1 MTERVHDTV
10 VHEVLYA
17 ERRSAAQNPWRRLT
31 RLTRQKPLGAAC
43 AVVLLV
49 LVLFV
54 LVYPEVSAY
63 AYDEPVLT
71 SRLASSSMD
80 HPFGT
85 DEVGRDVMTRVA
97 VGARISLAVG
107 GGAVIVALCV
117 AAILGMAAGLA
128 GGWID
133 SLSQRLVDAV
143 MSFPTLLLA
152 LTMVGIFGSSVAM
165 LIGLIGFV
173 LGVGQSRVVRS
184 RVLSLREE
192 VFVLSAR
199 ATGASELRIALRHVL
214 PNVIPVIIVLGSFSI
229 SQAVIIEA
237 SLSFL
242 GFGVPPPMPS
252 LGGMLS
258 GSGLQY
264 MLIAPWIAIWPG
276 VFLSIVVFTIN
287 MIGDALRDVLDPQL
301 RNR

>member
-1 MTERVHDTV
+1 MVEQARENIVQGSPYPAV
-10 VHEVLYA
+10 
-17 ERRSAAQNPWRRLT
+17 RRMRAVGRRLV
-31 RLTRQKPLGAAC
+31 RFAHQKPLGMAC
-43 AVVLLV
+43 AVVLLC
-49 LVLFV
+49 LVGFV
-54 LVYPEVSAY
+54 VVFPEVSAY
-63 AYDEPVLT
+63 RYDEPELT
-71 SRLASSSMD
+71 SRLHSSSFD
-80 HPFGT
+80 HLFGT

-97 VGARISLAVG
+97 VGARVSLTVG
-107 GGAVIVALCV
+107 GGSVIVALVV
-117 AAILGMAAGLA
+117 ASLMGMGAGLI
-128 GGWID
+128 GGWTD
-133 SLSQRLVDAV
+133 NLSQRLVDAV

-152 LTMVGIFGSSVAM
+152 LTMVGIFGSSVPM

-199 ATGASELRIALRHVL
+199 ATGASELRIAFRHVL
-214 PNVIPVIIVLGSFSI
+214 PNVIPVLIVLGSFSI
-229 SQAVIIEA
+229 SQAIIIEA

-242 GFGVPPPMPS
+242 GFGVPPPTPS

-287 MIGDALRDVLDPQL
+287 MIGDAARDVLDPQL